1 MRLSLL
7 LQREPFGEILEQTLA
22 EFLARWTGQPHTVC
36 WYGKRPSTGLLR
48 RRGQQPW
55 LGNIYLNA
63 IFTPGVEPD
72 VFDPIRRE
80 FARSVT
86 PWQRPLQRA
95 YVSLATSPLGAPR
108 LAQVG
113 VGISPPLPNAEHLLI
128 VPGNHKIRILDRHN
142 GVVYNI
148 AKRNFPAHFIQRE
161 IAARQQAERLG
172 LPVPALKT
180 VAGDQTWFS
189 EQYISGTPLN
199 RLADP
204 QVAKRAEQTAINA
217 LNRLLEHTA
226 EEVALEDYVTD
237 LQTYIQTLID
247 DNHLL
252 SAGQKRM
259 LTENAATLTV
269 HVHRLSSIA
278 GGQLATTLT
287 HGDFQ
292 PANVLVDG
300 EQVWL
305 IDWEYAARRQAGYDA
320 LVYGL
325 RSRFPRGLAVR
336 LRGLFSKAD
345 MATNL
350 LPLACRTEF
359 DWDDVSQRRI
369 HGMVFLLE
377 ELALHL
383 EENNNLCFYELSA
396 GLSALQHQLDNLVC
410 SERG

>member
-1 MRLSLL
+1 MCIRDS
-7 LQREPFGEILEQTLA
+7 
-22 EFLARWTGQPHTVC
+22 
-36 WYGKRPSTGLLR
+36 
-48 RRGQQPW
+48 
-55 LGNIYLNA
+55 
-63 IFTPGVEPD
+63 FTPGVEPD

-226 EEVALEDYVTD
+226 EEVALEDYVAE
-237 LQTYIQTLID
+237 LQSHIQTLIND
-247 DNHLL
+247 HRLL
-252 SAGQKRM
+252 SAEQKRM
-259 LTENAATLTV
+259 LMENTRTLAE
-269 HVHRLSSIA
+269 HARRLSPA
-278 GGQLATTLT
+278 VDGKVMTALT

-292 PANVLVDG
+292 PGNILVDG

-305 IDWEYAARRQAGYDA
+305 IDWEYSGRRQAGYDG
-320 LVYGL
+320 LVFVLGA
-325 RSRFPRGLAVR
+325 RFPRDLAARVQTFVTQDTANNILIKLGICPDILQQTANER
-336 LRGLFSKAD
+336 RVH
-345 MATNL
+345 MAML
-350 LPLACRTEF
+350 
-359 DWDDVSQRRI
+359 
-369 HGMVFLLE
+369 LLE
-377 ELALHL
+377 ELVCRL
-383 EENNNLCFYELSA
+383 EEIADQPFM
-396 GLSALQHQLDNLVC
+396 QLDGSLTVLE
-410 SERG
+410 SEIIRWIKPTK